1 MREKTLERKLVET
14 VSRMG
19 GYAPKFTSP
28 GMAGFPDRLVLLP
41 KGKMAF
47 VEMKAPGKKPK
58 SMQCFRHFSLRCL
71 GYRVYVIDSEKK
83 IYEALAE
90 LSPERIDSE
99 GNIIPRS
106 GDPRVRKVL
115 ERLANQQKPRRGKLK
130 GVFRPI
136 RRSQE

>member
-58 SMQCFRHFSLRCL
+58 PMQCFRHFSLRCL

-83 IYEALAE
+83 IYEALEE
-90 LSPERIDSE
+90 LSPERINSQGDILDRPVNPE
-99 GNIIPRS
+99 IIRM
-106 GDPRVRKVL
+106 L
-115 ERLANQQKPRRGKLK
+115 IRLQNNQKPRRGKLK

>member
-47 VEMKAPGKKPK
+47 VA
-58 SMQCFRHFSLRCL
+58 
-71 GYRVYVIDSEKK
+71 
-83 IYEALAE
+83 
-90 LSPERIDSE
+90 
-99 GNIIPRS
+99 
-106 GDPRVRKVL
+106 
-115 ERLANQQKPRRGKLK
+115 RRGKLK